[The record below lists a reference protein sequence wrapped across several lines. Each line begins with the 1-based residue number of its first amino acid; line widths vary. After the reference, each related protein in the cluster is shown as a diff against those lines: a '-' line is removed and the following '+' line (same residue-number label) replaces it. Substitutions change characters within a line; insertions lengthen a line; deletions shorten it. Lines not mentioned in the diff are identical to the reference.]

1 MVSACIAGCDTGSME
16 TSGMATEI
24 VEELRMD
31 SKGVDENHN
40 TIMRLENND
49 FSMIIIFVGDGC
61 KVYNVDSTMCKR

>member
-40 TIMRLENND
+40 TSMRLENKY
-49 FSMIIIFVGDGC
+49 FGMIIIVLSDGY
-61 KVYNVDSTMCKR
+61 KLYNK